1 MHKRGKAMRTTI
13 DIPENLINEAMRLT
27 KSPSKTELIK
37 MALTNI
43 IKKNKISNLRNFK
56 GKIDLEISLDN
67 LRNRNEYTGR

>member
-43 IKKNKISNLRNFK
+43 IKKNKISNLKNFK
-56 GKIDLEISLDN
+56 GKIDLEINLDS
-67 LRNRNEYTGR
+67 LRNRNEYSGR